1 MKGNYMERLLPF
13 LFLFLALLIIAA
25 KSLAVVREDER
36 LVILRLGKLVGV
48 RGPGLNIILPFLDRA
63 IRVKVERI
71 AGWKRLPESE
81 LQKKAVDI
89 ALSGDR

>member
-1 MKGNYMERLLPF
+1 MDRPLPF

-25 KSLAVVREDER
+25 KSFVVVREDER
-36 LVILRLGKLVGV
+36 LVILRLGKLTGV

-71 AGWKRLPESE
+71 AGWKRLAESE
-81 LQKKAVDI
+81 LQKKAVEI
-89 ALSGDR
+89 ALSEDG